1 MIVTLLLLL
10 CATYMNCEDLVELQ
24 CDMNCKIINNKITAR
39 EGVNTTLTY
48 NVYIKDFL
56 MVQIKSHND
65 ILLTLQN
72 TGKLLP
78 KPKNPLDFV
87 KLNNVS
93 HQTLKGFYFTIELIN
108 INRTNRNF
116 ELSSAITQSDGSSQT
131 NEKIL
136 DITYGPELT
145 KKWVPNYE
153 LQENE
158 NKNIIFELSGNPKPS
173 VTAELNG
180 QQLHVSWVNSSN
192 IYTYTI
198 SINNARRTSC
208 GKKMKMTAESNDKI
222 NKLVLDARIDVLFV
236 PDVPSGLTAS
246 YNGTNGVQVGWNA
259 VESGECP
266 VNYTLEYT
274 FGGNKTA
281 TTAATTITTTTAT
294 TEITATTAILTTKDL
309 LTSSSST
316 SRSIILPPSNNASY
330 MLIRVRVE
338 AEGGFSNWSTP
349 FNLSID
355 NTHITPDTHSD
366 HTAIIVSCCV
376 VAVLIVIAM
385 VVAVLIHKGHVKVSC
400 TPQGKKPSVDSPRG
414 GGGGGGSIVV
424 KNVNHGSD
432 NAGLESDYAC
442 IGNVKP
448 QQNSVHAMEYAEL
461 GPGGRIEDR
470 EGEEKIYPSN
480 YAQVDTS
487 KAYYPSLNPQA
498 PTNKPP
504 SVKGK
509 NGGGVV
515 ASQIVDIIDM

>member
-1 MIVTLLLLL
+1 MIPALLLLL
-10 CATYMNCEDLVELQ
+10 CATYMNCEDSVELQ
-24 CDMNCKIINNKITAR
+24 CDMNCKIINDKITAR

-56 MVQIKSHND
+56 MVQIKSHD
-65 ILLTLQN
+65 DPLLTLQN
-72 TGKLLP
+72 TGKLLPNP

-93 HQTLKGFYFTIELIN
+93 HRTLKGFYFTIELIN
-108 INRTNRNF
+108 INRTNQNF
-116 ELSSAITQSDGSSQT
+116 ELSSAVTLSDGSAQT
-131 NEKIL
+131 KKKSL
-136 DITYGPELT
+136 DIMYGPELT

-173 VTAELNG
+173 VTAELNK

-198 SINNARRTSC
+198 NINNARRLSC
-208 GKKMKMTAESNDKI
+208 GKNMKMTAESNDKI
-222 NKLVLDARIDVLFV
+222 NKLVMNSRINVLFV
-236 PDVPSGLTAS
+236 PDVPSGLIAS

-281 TTAATTITTTTAT
+281 TTTTPTITAI
-294 TEITATTAILTTKDL
+294 ITAKSS

-316 SRSIILPPSNNASY
+316 SRSIILSPFNNASY

-338 AEGGFSNWSTP
+338 AEGGFSNWSAP

-355 NTHITPDTHSD
+355 NAHITPDTHSD

-376 VAVLIVIAM
+376 VAVLIVIAV

-414 GGGGGGSIVV
+414 IGGGGSMEV
-424 KNVNHGSD
+424 KNVNRGSD
-432 NAGLESDYAC
+432 NAGLESEYAC
-442 IGNVKP
+442 LGNVKPQP

-470 EGEEKIYPSN
+470 EGEERIDPSN

-498 PTNKPP
+498 PTGKPP